1 MVAIATRYSS
11 LGAPTVVE
19 ELERKLYEVLRE
31 HYFVKCTRFDRT
43 DPYDV
48 TKHEMYHLAK
58 ALSKIQLAIDSP
70 SGLNISRLRTEVAPD
85 MVIYALECSMA
96 FETDWWSPLL
106 RHQNAPTKGIL
117 AFLSTGQ
124 DLDSGTDLHS
134 DLPRILSIAIH
145 SVGRLGEFCDRHD
158 HAETSDVDL
167 AHQVV
172 IPFLRVALLLTR
184 HIGFDLDA
192 QFDLRLVDVA
202 NRYFS
207 KRDS

>member
-1 MVAIATRYSS
+1 VVAIATRYSILS
-11 LGAPTVVE
+11 APAVVE
-19 ELERKLYEVLRE
+19 ELERKLYEVLKQ

-48 TKHEMYHLAK
+48 TKHEMYHLSK
-58 ALSKIQLAIDSP
+58 ALSKIQFAIDCP
-70 SGLNISRLRTEVAPD
+70 THLNVSRLRTEVAPD

-106 RHQNAPTKGIL
+106 ENRNAPPNGIL
-117 AFLSTGQ
+117 TFLSKSEE
-124 DLDSGTDLHS
+124 LDAESDLHS
-134 DLPRILSIAIH
+134 RLPRILGIAIH
-145 SVGRLGEFCDRHD
+145 AVGRLGEFCDRHD

-167 AHQVV
+167 AHEVV
-172 IPFLRVALLLTR
+172 IPFLRVAFLLTR
-184 HIGFDLDA
+184 YLAFDLDA